1 MRQPDTLEL
10 MREGIMPDGLA
21 VAGLGRAHGAADR
34 QSAPMTRKE
43 HMATSAHDPDM
54 KSRMVKLLTA
64 GAEAELQL
72 LKTERKAEKR
82 LAEAKATLASDE
94 ARLLRAQQRLER
106 SHESV
111 AAAEV
116 ALREVQERRAAG
128 PTPDQD

>member
-1 MRQPDTLEL
+1 
-10 MREGIMPDGLA
+10 
-21 VAGLGRAHGAADR
+21 
-34 QSAPMTRKE
+34 
-43 HMATSAHDPDM
+43 MATSADDPDV
-54 KSRMVKLLTA
+54 KNRMEKLLTA

-82 LAEAKATLASDE
+82 LAEAKAMLASDE

-111 AAAEV
+111 AAAEA

-128 PTPDQD
+128 PTRDQD